1 MDKLKAMLKSIL
13 FGLIM
18 LLFLALGA
26 IIAKALDLSA
36 NRAYIFKGCF
46 MLLSLIVPLLYTG
59 SKKIDFSEIGF
70 NKPNAKIM
78 KGLAFYIPLIF
89 ALIPFV
95 IIFNK
100 NLGIKSM
107 IVILFYY
114 GCVAIAAEVYFRGVI
129 QHLLRGKLKII
140 PMLFFVCF
148 LYAICNMYYLYTV
161 KSIKHILILCV
172 GSFAICGLTATIIE
186 KKGLILFN
194 IIFNAL
200 CLFIG
205 SNYKASGKKL
215 IVIYFIFCVIVF
227 VYWIYLFITYMKANK
242 KEQIENKETFDED
255 GNIVLE

>member
-26 IIAKALDLSA
+26 IIAKALKLSA
-36 NRAYIFKGCF
+36 NRAYVFKGCF
-46 MLLSLIVPLLYTG
+46 MLLSLIVPLLIIG
-59 SKKIDFSEIGF
+59 SRRVSFSEIGF
-70 NKPNAKIM
+70 NKPNKKIM
-78 KGLAFYIPLIF
+78 EGVAFYIPLIL
-89 ALIPFV
+89 ALIPLIFV
-95 IIFNK
+95 FNK
-100 NLGIKSM
+100 DIGAKSM

-114 GCVAIAAEVYFRGVI
+114 GCVAIAAEVYFRGLI
-129 QHLLRGKLKII
+129 QHTLRGKLKII

-148 LYAICNMYYLYTV
+148 LYAACNMYYLYTV

-172 GSFAICGLTATIIE
+172 GSFAVAGITATIIE
-186 KKGLILFN
+186 KKGFILFN

-215 IVIYFIFCVIVF
+215 LVMYFAFCVIIF
-227 VYWIYLFITYMKANK
+227 VYWLYLFITYTKANK
-242 KEQIENKETFDED
+242 KEQIENKETFDDE
-255 GNIVLE
+255 GNIDLE